1 MQTALSHFLER
12 KTNLFSWLTRAF
24 NSWAFAIKHAS
35 SPHKA
40 LQLLS
45 QMHRHSIPFDTFS
58 ILYALK
64 SCTPLH
70 HIQLIRHLH
79 SPIIKLGHSFHV
91 YVATSLLNAYAVS
104 SLEDAHQLF
113 DEMPHR
119 NTVTWNT
126 MITAY
131 SRHGD
136 VNKARCVFEG
146 MPSRD
151 IASWSAMVAAYV
163 NNGKQDQGLA
173 VFREMVSNEGL
184 KPDQLTLGSVLSGC
198 AHLGSIGLLVGK
210 SVHGF
215 MVKNGWEL
223 NVEIGTVLV
232 DMYAKCGFLKYACR
246 VFELMPEKN
255 VMTWTALIC
264 GSAQHGYSQEAL
276 SFFEM
281 MQKMEIHPNE
291 MTFTGVLNACA
302 HTGLVKEGRNYFR
315 MIEEHGLEPRIQ
327 HYGCMVDLFG
337 KAGLLEEAYTVLKTM
352 RLEPNIVI
360 WGSFLSACKEHRN
373 FEMAEKV
380 IEQVLREV
388 KPEFDGGVFSL
399 ISDLYVLNEKWDDAE
414 RVRKLMVNQHVRKSR
429 GSSFVR
435 SGL

>member
-1 MQTALSHFLER
+1 
-12 KTNLFSWLTRAF
+12 
-24 NSWAFAIKHAS
+24 
-35 SPHKA
+35 
-40 LQLLS
+40 
-45 QMHRHSIPFDTFS
+45 
-58 ILYALK
+58 
-64 SCTPLH
+64 
-70 HIQLIRHLH
+70 
-79 SPIIKLGHSFHV
+79 
-91 YVATSLLNAYAVS
+91 
-104 SLEDAHQLF
+104 
-113 DEMPHR
+113 
-119 NTVTWNT
+119 